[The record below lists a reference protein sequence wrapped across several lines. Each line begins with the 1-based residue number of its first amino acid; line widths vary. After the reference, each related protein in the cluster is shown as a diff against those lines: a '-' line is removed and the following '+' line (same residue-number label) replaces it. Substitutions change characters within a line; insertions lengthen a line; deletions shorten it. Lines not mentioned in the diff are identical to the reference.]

1 MASVNIASSDN
12 ITGIRLKEQASS
24 PTTPPAGFAQL
35 YVNTTPAV
43 QFEDD
48 AGTVR
53 TLSDTTHTHPTLTL
67 TEQAAAPA
75 TPASGFAQLYVD
87 TTPALKFKNDGGT
100 VVTLSD
106 TTHTHAASA
115 ITSGTLD
122 DARIPSLAASKI
134 TSGTLDNAR
143 VNWASPSAIGTGT
156 AAAGTF
162 AASVIITGASA
173 TFRTTRFATVGS
185 PRFDLNCTNEAET
198 GSNAGSNFNI
208 NRFADGGAY
217 LSTPFIIT
225 RSSGN
230 ASFAHDLAITGA
242 LSKGSGS
249 FLIDHPLDTMPDYT
263 LRHEFV
269 EAPRADLLY
278 RGVAEFANNQTEITM
293 SIDASSRMTAGT
305 FVALTQNPVIHVS
318 NNDTWELVRGRVV
331 GGDVVIE
338 RKDGKGKLTVDW
350 LVIAERADDFIKTVD
365 YTDED
370 GRVIPEQRKEAL
382 DEDAVMQA
390 IEAFDDDMPEEE
402 VRTRVAEL
410 VRGKGNNKMRGVLKD
425 NRSRAKVDELMGR
438 KRKKGKRNEQ

>member
-24 PTTPPAGFAQL
+24 PTTPPSGFAQL

-75 TPASGFAQLYVD
+75 TPASGFAELYVD
-87 TTPALKFKNDGGT
+87 TTPALKFKNDAGT

-122 DARIPSLAASKI
+122 
-134 TSGTLDNAR
+134 NAR
-143 VNWASPSAIGTGT
+143 VNWAAPSAIGGT
-156 AAAGTF
+156 TPAAGTF
-162 AASVIITGASA
+162 SDVYVTAAQSSQPGYYLRSA
-173 TFRTTRFATVGS
+173 GVERFAWIRTS
-185 PRFDLNCTNEAET
+185 EAES
-198 GSNAGSNFNI
+198 GSNAGSNI
-208 NRFADGGAY
+208 VLGRYSDAGAY
-217 LSTPFIIT
+217 LESALICT
-225 RSSGN
+225 RSNGTITITQN
-230 ASFAHDLAITGA
+230 LAVNGA

-338 RKDGKGKLTVDW
+338 RKDGRGKLTVDW

-425 NRSRAKVDELMGR
+425 NRSRAKVDELVGR

>member
-1 MASVNIASSDN
+1 MATVNIASSDN
-12 ITGIRLKEQASS
+12 ITGIRLKEQSS
-24 PTTPPAGFAQL
+24 
-35 YVNTTPAV
+35 
-43 QFEDD
+43 
-48 AGTVR
+48 
-53 TLSDTTHTHPTLTL
+53 
-67 TEQAAAPA
+67 APA

-106 TTHTHAASA
+106 TTHVHAAA
-115 ITSGTLD
+115 DITSGTLA

-134 TSGTLDNAR
+134 TSGTLDTARIPNLPASQITSGTLDNAR
-143 VNWASPSAIGTGT
+143 VNWAAPSNIGGTTPAQGTFSYLEVNDSTPLLYLRRPDTNGSMQIRYMRGTENRWIFEVVGNETGT
-156 AAAGTF
+156 
-162 AASVIITGASA
+162 
-173 TFRTTRFATVGS
+173 
-185 PRFDLNCTNEAET
+185 
-198 GSNAGSNFNI
+198 NAGSNLYI
-208 NRFADGGAY
+208 SRYDDTGAY
-217 LSTPFIIT
+217 LSVPFEII

-230 ASFAHDLAITGA
+230 ASFGHNLNIAGA

-278 RGVAEFANNQTEITM
+278 RGIAEFANNQTEITI
-293 SIDASSRMTAGT
+293 SIDSSSRMTAGT

-338 RKDGKGKLTVDW
+338 RKDGRGKLTVDW

-382 DEDAVMQA
+382 DEDAVIQE

-402 VRTRVAEL
+402 VRIRVAEL
-410 VRGKGNNKMRGVLKD
+410 VRGKGNNKMRDVLKD
-425 NRSRAKVDELMGR
+425 NRSRAKVDELIGR

>member
-1 MASVNIASSDN
+1 MATVNIASSDN
-12 ITGIRLKEQASS
+12 ITGIRLKEQSS
-24 PTTPPAGFAQL
+24 
-35 YVNTTPAV
+35 
-43 QFEDD
+43 
-48 AGTVR
+48 
-53 TLSDTTHTHPTLTL
+53 
-67 TEQAAAPA
+67 APA

-87 TTPALKFKNDGGT
+87 TTPVLKFKNDAGT

-106 TTHTHAASA
+106 TTHVHAAA
-115 ITSGTLD
+115 DITSGTLD
-122 DARIPSLAASKI
+122 VARIPSLPASQI

-143 VNWASPSAIGTGT
+143 VNWASPSAIGGT
-156 AAAGTF
+156 TADEGTFTQMYAKGAAATNRGLFFNTSTSKRWYVKCDN
-162 AASVIITGASA
+162 AAESGA
-173 TFRTTRFATVGS
+173 
-185 PRFDLNCTNEAET
+185 
-198 GSNAGSNFNI
+198 NAGSDFQIERYADAGTYLGTPVGI
-208 NRFADGGAY
+208 NRNNGNFV
-217 LSTPFIIT
+217 IT
-225 RSSGN
+225 NNLTVG
-230 ASFAHDLAITGA
+230 GA

-269 EAPRADLLY
+269 EAPRADLIY
-278 RGVAEFANNQTEITM
+278 RGVAEFANNETKVTM
-293 SIDASSRMTAGT
+293 SIDTSSRMTAGT

-338 RKDGKGKLTVDW
+338 RKDGRGKLTVDW

-382 DEDAVMQA
+382 DEDAVMQQ

-425 NRSRAKVDELMGR
+425 NRSRAKVDELVGR

>member
-1 MASVNIASSDN
+1 MATVNIASSDN

-24 PTTPPAGFAQL
+24 PTTPPSGYAQL

-53 TLSDTTHTHPTLTL
+53 TLSDTTHTH
-67 TEQAAAPA
+67 
-75 TPASGFAQLYVD
+75 
-87 TTPALKFKNDGGT
+87 
-100 VVTLSD
+100 
-106 TTHTHAASA
+106 AASA
-115 ITSGTLD
+115 
-122 DARIPSLAASKI
+122 I

-143 VNWASPSAIGTGT
+143 VNWASPSAIGGT
-156 AAAGTF
+156 TPAAGTF
-162 AASVIITGASA
+162 SQANVNGAAGTDRWLFWRSA
-173 TFRTTRFATVGS
+173 GSIRWGIRTTNS
-185 PRFDLNCTNEAET
+185 AES
-198 GSNAGSNFNI
+198 GSNAGSNFAI
-208 NRFADGGAY
+208 GRYDD
-217 LSTPFIIT
+217 
-225 RSSGN
+225 SGN
-230 ASFAHDLAITGA
+230 FIASPLDIVRSTGNATFSNNLSITGS

-278 RGVAEFANNQTEITM
+278 RGVAEFANNQTEITI

-338 RKDGKGKLTVDW
+338 RKDGKGKLSVDW
-350 LVIAERADDFIKTVD
+350 LVIAERADDFIKTVE

-410 VRGKGNNKMRGVLKD
+410 IRGKGNNKMRGVLKD
-425 NRSRAKVDELMGR
+425 NRSRAKVDELVRR

>member
-1 MASVNIASSDN
+1 MATVNIASSDN

-24 PTTPPAGFAQL
+24 PTTPPSGYAQL

-75 TPASGFAQLYVD
+75 TPASGFAELYVD

-122 DARIPSLAASKI
+122 VARIPSLPASQI

-143 VNWASPSAIGTGT
+143 VNWAAPSAIGGT
-156 AAAGTF
+156 TPAAGTF
-162 AASVIITGASA
+162 SEVVVRGAAA
-173 TFRTTRFATVGS
+173 TYRLVQFRTSTTDRWILVCDNT
-185 PRFDLNCTNEAET
+185 AES
-198 GSNAGSNFNI
+198 GSNVGSNFQI
-208 NRFADGGAY
+208 NRYADAGTFAGSV
-217 LSTPFIIT
+217 LSLV
-225 RSSGN
+225 RSTGN
-230 ASFAHDLAITGA
+230 ATFSNDLAVGGA

-269 EAPRADLLY
+269 EAPRADLIY
-278 RGVAEFANNQTEITM
+278 RGVAEFANNQTEVTM

-338 RKDGKGKLTVDW
+338 RKDGRGKLTVDW

-382 DEDAVMQA
+382 DEDAVMQT

-425 NRSRAKVDELMGR
+425 NRSRAKVDELVKR

>member
-1 MASVNIASSDN
+1 MAGLSRLLGFYSESSL
-12 ITGIRLKEQASS
+12 RWFVQA
-24 PTTPPAGFAQL
+24 TQT
-35 YVNTTPAV
+35 
-43 QFEDD
+43 
-48 AGTVR
+48 
-53 TLSDTTHTHPTLTL
+53 
-67 TEQAAAPA
+67 
-75 TPASGFAQLYVD
+75 
-87 TTPALKFKNDGGT
+87 
-100 VVTLSD
+100 
-106 TTHTHAASA
+106 
-115 ITSGTLD
+115 
-122 DARIPSLAASKI
+122 
-134 TSGTLDNAR
+134 
-143 VNWASPSAIGTGT
+143 
-156 AAAGTF
+156 
-162 AASVIITGASA
+162 
-173 TFRTTRFATVGS
+173 
-185 PRFDLNCTNEAET
+185 AET
-198 GSNAGSNFNI
+198 GSNAGSDFAFIRYDDAGVYLGAPLVI
-208 NRFADGGAY
+208 NR
-217 LSTPFIIT
+217 ST
-225 RSSGN
+225 GN
-230 ASFAHDLAITGA
+230 IAMENNLIVGS

-278 RGVAEFANNQTEITM
+278 RGVAEFANNQTEVTM

-338 RKDGKGKLTVDW
+338 RKDGRGKLTVDW

-382 DEDAVMQA
+382 DEDAVMQT